1 MAELNTNKIRESLT
15 NIERHTGIR
24 PAIIYVFFAPSTITP
39 VPINHDLKINENT
52 LKERNLG
59 LLRAGIPETQ
69 DHLELILVAAG
80 SHPIRKSLNVTRT
93 EVLATA
99 KKFQDAIA
107 DQKITREYVV
117 PAQQMYQWLVAPLAR
132 NLQELNI
139 QNLVYIMDQKLRTL
153 PLAAMQDGKGFLI
166 EHYSVGLMPSFA
178 LTDPSYQDIHQ
189 AQLLAMGST
198 NFSEV
203 FHLGTLPSV
212 KAEVNLAHQI
222 WGGKSFLNDE
232 FTLENLKSQR
242 EHHPFRIVHLA
253 THADIDPGTADDSY
267 LYFTKERLSL
277 PNLRSIKWNN
287 PPVELLV
294 LSACQTAVGDEDA
307 ELGFAGLAVQ
317 SGVKSALASLW
328 HISDEG
334 TLGLMTEFY
343 EQLKTAP
350 IKAEALR
357 RAQLAMMR
365 DKVRLE
371 AGKLVTSQQSFP
383 LPPELVELHHQFSHP
398 YYWSGFTIIG
408 NPW

>member
-1 MAELNTNKIRESLT
+1 MYFLQ
-15 NIERHTGIR
+15 
-24 PAIIYVFFAPSTITP
+24 PSTITP
-39 VPINHDLKINENT
+39 VPINHDIKITENT
-52 LKERNLG
+52 LKEQNLG
-59 LLRAGIPETQ
+59 LLRAGIAETQ
-69 DHLELILVAAG
+69 DHLELILVPAG
-80 SHPIRKSLNVTRT
+80 SHPIRKSLNVTRA

-99 KKFQDAIA
+99 KKFQDTVA
-107 DQKITREYVV
+107 DQKNTRAYLV
-117 PAQQMYQWLVAPLAR
+117 PAHQMYQWLVAPLEQ
-132 NLQELNI
+132 NLQQLNI
-139 QNLVYIMDQKLRTL
+139 QNLVYIMDQKLRTV
-153 PLAAMQDGKGFLI
+153 PLAAMQDEQGFII
-166 EHYSVGLMPSFA
+166 ERYSVGLMPSFA
-178 LTDPSYQDIHQ
+178 LTDTSYQNIHN

-198 NFSEV
+198 NFSDI

-212 KAEVNLAHQI
+212 KEEVDLAHQI

-242 EHHPFRIVHLA
+242 EHNPFRIVHLA
-253 THADIDPGTADDSY
+253 THADINPGTEADSY
-267 LYFTKERLSL
+267 IYFTKERLSL

-294 LSACQTAVGDEDA
+294 LSACQTAVGNDNV

-328 HISDEG
+328 YISDEG

-343 EQLKTAP
+343 QQLKTAP

-365 DKVRLE
+365 GEVRLE
-371 AGKLVTSQQSFP
+371 SGKLVTSKQSFP
-383 LPPELVELHHQFSHP
+383 LPPAIANLHHQLRHP